1 MKSDENWMKSDDINK
16 KWMNSDEIS
25 MKRLE
30 LVDGN
35 YSVNHGTS
43 IQKKD
48 DD

>member
-1 MKSDENWMKSDDINK
+1 MKSYENWMK
-16 KWMNSDEIS
+16 SDEIS

-43 IQKKD
+43 IQKNG
-48 DD
+48 